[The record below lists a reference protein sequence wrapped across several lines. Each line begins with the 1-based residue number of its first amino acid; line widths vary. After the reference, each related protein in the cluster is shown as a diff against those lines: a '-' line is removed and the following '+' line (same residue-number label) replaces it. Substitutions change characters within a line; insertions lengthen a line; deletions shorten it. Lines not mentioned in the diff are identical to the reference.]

1 MKDKKPKKD
10 ENILFEASGKG
21 GLDAEWITNTDRLSK
36 PTKKI
41 AKEPKEESK
50 EKKVASPPKFKPAK
64 AAKKSDSGSD
74 GWISVSTKASVNPKP
89 VKLSQEEIMRNE
101 MSDNLPRLHEDL
113 NIIKDACRSTLSGGD
128 LDLMFIMDCTSSMSS
143 WISTCQREIM
153 NIVEKIKAEND
164 CKVRISFVGYT
175 DFDQERY
182 PGGQMYSILDFTEDV
197 DIFSKFVYNV
207 RARGGGDAAEDMCG
221 GFEKALQQ
229 SWSGKS
235 TKVAVIVAD
244 CPCHG
249 SEFHNYKGYSDDH
262 PEGDPKGRCPKKQIA
277 EIAKEQIDVYGIKIS
292 GDTDTMFKV
301 FNANYKP
308 VAKKDIKI
316 GRLGHS
322 TKDFA
327 FFVSH
332 SASLSLSVSKTA
344 NSMNTLEDH
353 KDQLA
358 RLLANKSKLKKP
370 EQLQALLKN
379 IKSFKQITSKDPSCK
394 KSLENAKTLL
404 REIEVLRNEQKAEE
418 IEEAKEVE
426 PKNTKKVKFT
436 VEKTNAHKLAM
447 EKEVAA
453 RSQSFYIVQ
462 EKDGAPIN
470 WKKPLVDSCQMTT
483 KLRISKTPFSEGSF
497 RYAFEAHDSMLNQ
510 KMVLKLAKKINM
522 DEYNAKGLSQELE

>member
-1 MKDKKPKKD
+1 M
-10 ENILFEASGKG
+10 
-21 GLDAEWITNTDRLSK
+21 
-36 PTKKI
+36 
-41 AKEPKEESK
+41 
-50 EKKVASPPKFKPAK
+50 
-64 AAKKSDSGSD
+64 
-74 GWISVSTKASVNPKP
+74 
-89 VKLSQEEIMRNE
+89 
-101 MSDNLPRLHEDL
+101 
-113 NIIKDACRSTLSGGD
+113 
-128 LDLMFIMDCTSSMSS
+128 
-143 WISTCQREIM
+143 
-153 NIVEKIKAEND
+153 
-164 CKVRISFVGYT
+164 
-175 DFDQERY
+175 
-182 PGGQMYSILDFTEDV
+182 
-197 DIFSKFVYNV
+197 
-207 RARGGGDAAEDMCG
+207 
-221 GFEKALQQ
+221 
-229 SWSGKS
+229 
-235 TKVAVIVAD
+235 
-244 CPCHG
+244 
-249 SEFHNYKGYSDDH
+249 
-262 PEGDPKGRCPKKQIA
+262 
-277 EIAKEQIDVYGIKIS
+277 YGIKIS

-327 FFVSH
+327 FFVSQ

-404 REIEVLRNEQKAEE
+404 KEIEVLRNEQKADE

-426 PKNTKKVKFT
+426 PKNIKKVKYT

-447 EKEVAA
+447 EKEVSA

-483 KLRISKTPFSEGSF
+483 KLKISKTPFSEGSF

-522 DEYNAKGLSQELE
+522 DEYKRFNEDINQ